1 MNVKKFV
8 ELLDERKKIATVDNI
23 HLQNLVYASDHH
35 FAINNYNSSQFSG
48 YTHTPSPITNQIP
61 EFNLFS
67 PDAKQCVFPFYVNGI
82 ASNDTVHK
90 NTILSDMIANTILNN
105 KSSSDEKTTVP
116 VEPKVEI
123 TKKQT
128 IDVNIRCF
136 QDILKV
142 IQDNEYHEDTEYNID
157 LKALVQIK
165 EELILLDNMIGLTSF
180 KNDIVDQL
188 LYFVQNLHGGKDP
201 DFMHTVLCGPPG
213 TGKTEIATLLGKM
226 YSKLGILKKNVFKKV
241 TRSDMVAGYLGQTAI
256 KTKKVIDECIGG
268 CLFIDEAYALAN
280 DYSGDSFSRE
290 CIDTLCEA
298 LSDHKG
304 DIMVIVAGYEKE
316 LNQTFFK
323 ANPGMESRFIWR
335 FTIEP
340 YNHRELMNICLKKF
354 KENDWK
360 CCIDEKEMITWFRKN
375 HDLFK
380 HFGRDI
386 ELLFSYTK
394 IAHGRRVYGKDSSL
408 RKQITSEDMSEGMKI
423 FKTHMKK
430 NETVV
435 EIMGLYV

>member
-1 MNVKKFV
+1 MNTKKFV
-8 ELLDERKKIATVDNI
+8 ELLDERKKMAQIHDI
-23 HLQNLVYASDHH
+23 HLFNIMHASDYH
-35 FAINNYNSSQFSG
+35 FKANNYMSSLFSG
-48 YTHTPSPITNQIP
+48 YTVQPSSIFQQTNVLKP
-61 EFNLFS
+61 
-67 PDAKQCVFPFYVNGI
+67 YTG
-82 ASNDTVHK
+82 ASS
-90 NTILSDMIANTILNN
+90 NTILKIPPEN
-105 KSSSDEKTTVP
+105 KTGLVKQNVP
-116 VEPKVEI
+116 I
-123 TKKQT
+123 TKKQN
-128 IDVNIRCF
+128 IDVDIKCF
-136 QDILKV
+136 QDVLTI
-142 IQDNEYHEDTEYNID
+142 IQENEYSEDTEYNID

-165 EELILLDNMIGLTSF
+165 EELLLLDNMIGLTSF
-180 KNDIVDQL
+180 KNDVLDQL

-226 YSKLGILKKNVFKKV
+226 YSKLGILKNNIFKKV

-256 KTKKVIDECIGG
+256 KTKKVIEECIGG

-304 DIMVIVAGYEKE
+304 DIMVIIAGYENE
-316 LNQTFFK
+316 LNKTFFK

-335 FTIEP
+335 FSIQP
-340 YNHRELMNICLKKF
+340 YNHCELKDIFLKKF
-354 KENDWK
+354 KDNEWT
-360 CCIDEKEMITWFRKN
+360 CSIDTKDLVLWFRKN
-375 HDLFK
+375 HELFK

-394 IAHGRRVYGKDSSL
+394 IAHGRRVYGKDASF
-408 RKQITSEDMSEGMKI
+408 RKQITQDDLYAGMNM

-430 NETVV
+430 EDKVV

>member
-8 ELLDERKKIATVDNI
+8 ELLDERKKIATVENI

-165 EELILLDNMIGLTSF
+165 EELISAIDKILNST
-180 KNDIVDQL
+180 
-188 LYFVQNLHGGKDP
+188 
-201 DFMHTVLCGPPG
+201 
-213 TGKTEIATLLGKM
+213 KTTNPVKVAGAEVM
-226 YSKLGILKKNVFKKV
+226 LGILRN
-241 TRSDMVAGYLGQTAI
+241 
-256 KTKKVIDECIGG
+256 
-268 CLFIDEAYALAN
+268 
-280 DYSGDSFSRE
+280 
-290 CIDTLCEA
+290 
-298 LSDHKG
+298 
-304 DIMVIVAGYEKE
+304 
-316 LNQTFFK
+316 
-323 ANPGMESRFIWR
+323 
-335 FTIEP
+335 
-340 YNHRELMNICLKKF
+340 
-354 KENDWK
+354 
-360 CCIDEKEMITWFRKN
+360 
-375 HDLFK
+375 
-380 HFGRDI
+380 
-386 ELLFSYTK
+386 
-394 IAHGRRVYGKDSSL
+394 
-408 RKQITSEDMSEGMKI
+408 
-423 FKTHMKK
+423 
-430 NETVV
+430 
-435 EIMGLYV
+435 

>member
-8 ELLDERKKIATVDNI
+8 ELLDQRKQVATMENI
-23 HLQNLVYASDHH
+23 HLQNLLYASDHH
-35 FAINNYNSSQFSG
+35 FAINNYNSPQFSG
-48 YTHTPSPITNQIP
+48 YTHTHLPITNQKS
-61 EFNLFS
+61 EYNLFS
-67 PDAKQCVFPFYVNGI
+67 HDSKQSLFPFYVNGI
-82 ASNDTVHK
+82 SSSDTVHQ
-90 NTILSDMIANTILNN
+90 NTIFSGIITDTVLNN
-105 KSSSDEKTTVP
+105 KSLLDEKSNVP
-116 VEPKVEI
+116 EENKVEI
-123 TKKQT
+123 TKKRT
-128 IDVNIRCF
+128 IDVDIKCF

-157 LKALVQIK
+157 LKALIQIK
-165 EELILLDNMIGLTSF
+165 EELILLNNMIGLTSF

-226 YSKLGILKKNVFKKV
+226 YSKLGILKNKVFKKV

-298 LSDHKG
+298 LSNHKG

-335 FTIEP
+335 FAIEP
-340 YNHRELMNICLKKF
+340 YNHQELMNIFLNKC
-354 KENDWK
+354 KENEWT
-360 CCIDEKEMITWFRKN
+360 CCIDNKEMITWFQKN
-375 HDLFK
+375 HELFK

-408 RKQITSEDMSEGMKI
+408 RKQITHEDICEGMKI

-430 NETVV
+430 NENGG
-435 EIMGLYV
+435 EMMGMYV